1 MEVKGLDEL
10 WEVWKR
16 GGMMSL
22 SREELRT
29 KKIGVLLGG
38 LSAEREV
45 SLKTGNAILD
55 SLKRQDFQAVGID
68 VGRDICRQLESEGIE
83 VAFLALHGRYG
94 EDGTVQGVL
103 EFLQIPYTGP
113 GVLASSVAM
122 NKLATKRFLE
132 SAGLPTPSYL
142 VAVDQSLIPASR
154 QTLGYPLV
162 VKPAC
167 EGSSLGISI
176 VREEDELPAAQKVAF
191 TYDAEILLEQFI
203 PGREITAAV
212 LDGEPLPLI
221 EIKPVSGF
229 YDFQA
234 KYTSGATDYLVPA
247 PLPEKVTQMIQ
258 RLAVESCRVTG
269 CLNGAVRVDFRLDND
284 DRPFVIEINTIP
296 GMTGTS
302 LLPKAA
308 LTAGI
313 DFDALIV
320 KILCGASLE
329 IQ

>member
-1 MEVKGLDEL
+1 
-10 WEVWKR
+10 
-16 GGMMSL
+16 MSL
-22 SREELRT
+22 TREGLKN
-29 KKIGVLLGG
+29 KKIGVLMGG

-45 SLKTGNAILD
+45 SLKTGAAIMG
-55 SLKRQDFQAVGID
+55 SLKRQHYQVVGID
-68 VGRDICRQLESEGIE
+68 VGRDVCRQLQAENIE

-94 EDGTVQGVL
+94 EDGAIQGLL
-103 EFLQIPYTGP
+103 EFLEIPYTGP

-132 SAGLPTPSYL
+132 SAAIATPSYL
-142 VAVDQSLIPASR
+142 VAVDKIAISTAEWK
-154 QTLGYPLV
+154 LGYPLV
-162 VKPAC
+162 VKPAS

-176 VREEDELPAAQKVAF
+176 VSSEAELQSAQEKAF
-191 TYDAEILLEQFI
+191 SYDAEILLEQYI

-212 LDGEPLPLI
+212 LEGEPLPLI
-221 EIKPVSGF
+221 EIQPVSGF

-234 KYTSGATDYLVPA
+234 KYTPGATNYLVPA
-247 PLPEKVTQMIQ
+247 PLPDQVMQVIQ
-258 RLAVESCRVTG
+258 QLAVQSCWVTG
-269 CLNGAVRVDFRLDND
+269 CRSGAIRVDFRLDLNSK
-284 DRPFVIEINTIP
+284 PFVIEINTIP

-308 LTAGI
+308 QTADI
-313 DFDALIV
+313 DFDSLIV

>member
-1 MEVKGLDEL
+1 M
-10 WEVWKR
+10 
-16 GGMMSL
+16 
-22 SREELRT
+22 RT

-38 LSAEREV
+38 ISAEREV
-45 SLKTGNAILD
+45 SLKTGAAILD
-55 SLKRQDFQAVGID
+55 SLKRQHFQVVGID
-68 VGRDICRQLESEGIE
+68 VGRDICRQLQAENIE

-94 EDGTVQGVL
+94 EDGTIQGVL

-132 SAGLPTPSYL
+132 SAAIPTPSYL
-142 VAVDQSLIPASR
+142 VAVDKTVISAAEQK
-154 QTLGYPLV
+154 LGYPLV
-162 VKPAC
+162 VKPAS

-176 VREEDELPAAQKVAF
+176 VSSEAELQSSQEKAF
-191 TYDAEILLEQFI
+191 GYDAEILLEQYV

-212 LDGEPLPLI
+212 LEGEPLPLI
-221 EIKPVSGF
+221 EIQPVSGF

-234 KYTSGATDYLVPA
+234 KYTPGATNYLVPA
-247 PLPEKVTQMIQ
+247 PLPVQVTQVIQ
-258 RLAVESCRVTG
+258 QLAVQSCRVTG
-269 CLNGAVRVDFRLDND
+269 CRSGAIRVDFRLDLNSK
-284 DRPFVIEINTIP
+284 PFVIEINTIP

-308 LTAGI
+308 QTAGI
-313 DFDALIV
+313 DFDSLIV